1 MKSFLTGLRLPHIS
15 QARQAILALLFAST
29 LCLAQSPQ
37 YVPPADAGPHG
48 SAPGMQ
54 VKLLS
59 SGTSRQK
66 DYAVIFQAGDEPYAG
81 LTQFAEQYHIQSAHF
96 TAIGGF
102 SDARLAWFDLQ
113 KKEFRVNPVDQQVE
127 VVSLIG
133 DIALLNGKPQV
144 HMHCVVALPDG
155 TTRGGHI
162 LGAHVS
168 PLLEVFVT
176 ADPTPLYK
184 QHNPATG
191 LTLIKPNA
199 AQ

>member
-1 MKSFLTGLRLPHIS
+1 MKPVLRGVLMLLAAALLPWFLT
-15 QARQAILALLFAST
+15 
-29 LCLAQSPQ
+29 AQTPQ
-37 YVPPADAGPHG
+37 YVPPSQAGPHG

-59 SGTSRQK
+59 ESHGLR
-66 DYAVIFQAGDEPYAG
+66 DYAVIFRAGDEPFAG
-81 LTQFAEQYHIQSAHF
+81 LTEFAEQYHVQSAHF

-102 SDARLAWFDLQ
+102 SDVRLAWFDLQ
-113 KKEFRVNPVDQQVE
+113 KKMFRVNPVDQQVE
-127 VVSLIG
+127 VASLIG

-155 TTRGGHI
+155 STRGGHI

-184 QHNPATG
+184 KHNAATG
-191 LTLIKPNA
+191 LTLMGPQAK
-199 AQ
+199 Q

>member
-1 MKSFLTGLRLPHIS
+1 MKPVVRRIVVVLAAGLLPLP
-15 QARQAILALLFAST
+15 LA
-29 LCLAQSPQ
+29 AQTPQ
-37 YVPPADAGPHG
+37 YVPPSQAVPHG

-54 VKLLS
+54 VTLLS
-59 SGTSRQK
+59 DSNGQK
-66 DYAVIFQAGDEPYAG
+66 DYAVIFRTGDEPFAG
-81 LTQFAEQYHIQSAHF
+81 LTRFAEEYHVKSAHF

-102 SDARLAWFDLQ
+102 SDVRLAWFDLE
-113 KKEFRVNPVDQQVE
+113 KKMFRVNPVDQQVE
-127 VVSLIG
+127 VASLIG

-176 ADPTPLYK
+176 ADPTPLYRK
-184 QHNPATG
+184 HDPAAG
-191 LTLIKPNA
+191 LTLIEPQAKL
-199 AQ
+199 

>member
-1 MKSFLTGLRLPHIS
+1 MKSFLAALFLVSLTG
-15 QARQAILALLFAST
+15 A
-29 LCLAQSPQ
+29 AQSPQ
-37 YVPPADAGPHG
+37 HLSPSEAKPHG

-59 SGTSRQK
+59 ESKGQK
-66 DYAVIFQAGDEPYAG
+66 DFAVIFSPGDEPYAG
-81 LTQFAEQYHIQSAHF
+81 LTQFAVDNHIQSAHF

-102 SDARLAWFDLQ
+102 HDARLAWFDED
-113 KKEFRVNPVDQQVE
+113 KKMFRVIPVDQQVE
-127 VVSLIG
+127 VASLIG
-133 DIALLNGKPQV
+133 DIALLDGKPSV

-176 ADPTPLYK
+176 ADPTPLLK
-184 QHNPATG
+184 KRDPADG
-191 LTLIKPNA
+191 LNLIDPSLKP
-199 AQ
+199 